1 MIDKVTRKRMEDL
14 IYNFFDLFDP
24 TGRNTEWYKN
34 KFKDMSNAQFDKFFG
49 TLFKEK
55 VPYLRATMVDY
66 ENPMEIDN
74 YEKAAKFLNVP
85 LFEEVIIPYASPDPS
100 KPIVSKYK
108 CVVGYL
114 NMKRMQQ
121 LNFKKLGLST
131 ETSERNMLTGQVTGH
146 DKNSRNSDNETSS
159 MLAMGANKTL
169 KEFMSARAD
178 DMVMK
183 KEMNQSIMRNGYV
196 ALNDLT
202 DDVANKTAL
211 NTTSVFFMGAG
222 IMNDLVGNDYVL
234 PKTKK

>member
-1 MIDKVTRKRMEDL
+1 MIDKATRKRMEDL
-14 IYNFFDLFDP
+14 IYKFFDLFDP

-34 KFKDMSNAQFDKFFG
+34 KFKDMSDAQFVG

-85 LFEEVIIPYASPDPS
+85 LFEEVIIPYASPDPN

-159 MLAMGANKTL
+159 MLAMGANETL

-222 IMNDLVGNDYVL
+222 IMNDLIGNDYVL